1 MKLGVLLVHGIGAEH
16 PEWAR
21 EIIPKV
27 EERVLSEIRLLLRR
41 GDPLPSAADA
51 LAIESVYWA
60 GELNERQQILEAR
73 LKQAQEQL
81 RLTLWAWISFLW
93 VWRMLFRWLRRKE
106 YEMISRSVADLIG
119 YLDEAVE
126 RSVHAQMGQAL
137 ERLAA
142 RTGAAGAAPGPT
154 RAGAGKLPLTIL
166 SHSLGAVISSDYVY
180 DQVKRR
186 RAEGKHGFHE
196 KALLENFFTVGSPL
210 ALFSLKYGGPDAFQS
225 PISVEG
231 PRGRWVNI
239 RDTNDPIG
247 MPLKTLN
254 EAYDRVVLKDAR
266 VHAGL
271 YLVSHQR
278 YFRSGG
284 TLKIIGRK
292 LALDWAALNGRM
304 PPDRAAQLYARYDK
318 ELK

>member
-16 PEWAR
+16 PQWAR

-27 EERVLSEIRLLLRR
+27 EKAVLSEVRKLLP
-41 GDPLPSAADA
+41 GHPPLTPADL

-73 LKQAQEQL
+73 LKQAQDPP
-81 RLTLWAWISFLW
+81 RFTLWLW
-93 VWRMLFRWLRRKE
+93 VRWLRRKE
-106 YEMISRSVADLIG
+106 REFVSRSVADLIG
-119 YLDEAVE
+119 YLDEKVE
-126 RSVHAQMGQAL
+126 RSVHGQMGQAL

-142 RTGAAGAAPGPT
+142 RTGAGSAA
-154 RAGAGKLPLTIL
+154 KMPLTIV
-166 SHSLGAVISSDYVY
+166 SHSLGTVISSDYVY

-186 RAEGKHGFHE
+186 KMEGKSGFHE
-196 KALLENFFTVGSPL
+196 KSALENFFTVGSPL
-210 ALFSLKYGGPDAFQS
+210 ALFSLKYGGPDAFQN

-239 RDTNDPIG
+239 RDANDPIG

-278 YFRSGG
+278 YFRSRG

-292 LALDWAALNGRM
+292 LALDWAALNGKL
-304 PPDRAAQLYARYDK
+304 PPERAERLYARYDEK
-318 ELK
+318 LS

>member
-27 EERVLSEIRLLLRR
+27 EEAALSETRKLLRR
-41 GDPLPSAADA
+41 GEPPSSVSD
-51 LAIESVYWA
+51 LLEIESVYWA
-60 GELNERQQILEAR
+60 GELNERQQILEDR

-81 RLTLWAWISFLW
+81 PFTLWTWLSFIWI
-93 VWRMLFRWLRRKE
+93 WRLLVRRLRRT
-106 YEMISRSVADLIG
+106 EMEFVSRSMADIIG

-126 RSVHAQMGQAL
+126 RSVHGQMGQAL
-137 ERLAA
+137 DRLAA
-142 RTGAAGAAPGPT
+142 RTGAEDAA
-154 RAGAGKLPLTIL
+154 KMPLTIV
-166 SHSLGAVISSDYVY
+166 SHSLGTVISSDYIY
-180 DQVKRR
+180 DQGKRR
-186 RAEGKHGFHE
+186 RMEGKVGFHE
-196 KALLENFFTVGSPL
+196 KTRLENFFTVGSPL
-210 ALFSLKYGGPDAFQS
+210 ALFSLKYGGPDAFQN

-254 EAYDRVVLKDAR
+254 EAYGKVVLKDAR
-266 VHAGL
+266 VHAGP

-278 YFRSGG
+278 YFRGTG

-292 LALDWAALNGRM
+292 LALDWAALNKKLPQEQAKR
-304 PPDRAAQLYARYDK
+304 LYARYDEK
-318 ELK
+318 LR

>member
-1 MKLGVLLVHGIGAEH
+1 MKLGVLLVHGIGTEH

-27 EERVLSEIRLLLRR
+27 EEAVLSETRRLLPGEPRL
-41 GDPLPSAADA
+41 DPADV

-73 LKQAQEQL
+73 LKQAQGQ
-81 RLTLWAWISFLW
+81 RRFTLWTWISMAW
-93 VWRMLFRWLRRKE
+93 VWRLWVRWLRRQE
-106 YEMISRSVADLIG
+106 REFVSRAAADIIG

-126 RSVHAQMGQAL
+126 RSVHGQMEQAL
-137 ERLAA
+137 DRLVMRA
-142 RTGAAGAAPGPT
+142 GAAGTAL
-154 RAGAGKLPLTIL
+154 LPLTIV
-166 SHSLGAVISSDYVY
+166 SHSLGTVISSDYVY
-180 DQVKRR
+180 DQARR
-186 RAEGKHGFHE
+186 RRGEGAAGFHG
-196 KALLENFFTVGSPL
+196 KARLENFYTVGSPL

-247 MPLKTLN
+247 MPLKNLN
-254 EAYDRVVLKDAR
+254 DAYGRVVLKDAL
-266 VHAGL
+266 VHAGF

-278 YFRSGG
+278 YFRGG
-284 TLKIIGRK
+284 GALKIIGRK
-292 LALDWAALNGRM
+292 LALDWAALNGKL
-304 PPDRAAQLYARYDK
+304 PPDQAERLYARYDEK
-318 ELK
+318 LL